1 MAHESAEKAA
11 PNRMGRQRRKT
22 HDRLINAALSV
33 MARKGAEAATIN
45 DITEAAD
52 VGFGSFYN
60 HFSSKE
66 DIFTAAT
73 EALFDR
79 IGTQIDAA
87 IDTIPD
93 PCEALA
99 AAVRIFVNTLI
110 VKPEWAQFIIRTMSV
125 PGYKHFGMYPRL
137 FRDIRKIEQAER
149 LRIVDPG
156 TVTYAVGGAMLFM
169 IVALLEGDLPA
180 KDAPERMTA
189 MALRMLGEKESEI
202 ARIIALPLP
211 KLDETYASL
220 LEQN

>member
-1 MAHESAEKAA
+1 MAHESAEKAG

-45 DITEAAD
+45 DITETAD

-66 DIFTAAT
+66 EIFTAAT
-73 EALFDR
+73 ETLFDR

-87 IDTIPD
+87 IGMIPD

-99 AAVRIFVNTLI
+99 AAIRIFVNTLI
-110 VKPEWAQFIIRTMSV
+110 ARPDWAQFIIRTMSV

-137 FRDIRKIEQAER
+137 FRDIRKIEETER
-149 LRIVDPG
+149 LRVADPG

-169 IVALLEGDLPA
+169 IIALLEGDLPA
-180 KDAPERMTA
+180 KDAPERMAA
-189 MALRMLGEKESEI
+189 MALRMLGESESEI
-202 ARIIALPLP
+202 SRIIAQPLP
-211 KLDETYASL
+211 KLDEA
-220 LEQN
+220 

>member
-1 MAHESAEKAA
+1 MAHESVDKPG

-45 DITEAAD
+45 DITETAD

-66 DIFTAAT
+66 EIFTVAT
-73 EALFDR
+73 ETLFDR

-87 IDTIPD
+87 TGTIYD

-99 AAVRIFVNTLI
+99 AAIRIFVTTLI
-110 VKPEWAQFIIRTMSV
+110 DKPEWAQFIIRTMAV
-125 PGYKHFGMYPRL
+125 PGYKSVGMYPRL
-137 FRDIRKIEQAER
+137 FRDIRKIEQSHSLHIA
-149 LRIVDPG
+149 DPG

-169 IVALLEGDLPA
+169 IIALLEGDLPA
-180 KDAPERMTA
+180 KDAPERMAA
-189 MALRMLGEKESEI
+189 MALRMLGETESEI
-202 ARIIALPLP
+202 TRIVALPLP
-211 KLDETYASL
+211 LLDEAYVSP
-220 LEQN
+220 LEHN